1 MNSVQCLRK
10 SPLNL
15 GGNFRKIP
23 GKLPT
28 PPGTR
33 PYSTSAT
40 SALICSHTLCNTSG
54 PVKSCGCW
62 HSSCRSRDNLHV
74 QNLPPKK
81 DRSNIG
87 KHETPRLFAE
97 VLARALVL
105 SWHRQPLLLVAC
117 SSASLSAIPWY
128 PDLPGS
134 PNLF

>member
-1 MNSVQCLRK
+1 MSQEVPFEFGRQFPKDSREA
-10 SPLNL
+10 PH
-15 GGNFRKIP
+15 P
-23 GKLPT
+23 
-28 PPGTR
+28 
-33 PYSTSAT
+33 
-40 SALICSHTLCNTSG
+40 
-54 PVKSCGCW
+54 
-62 HSSCRSRDNLHV
+62 SRDPTLF
-74 QNLPPKK
+74 
-81 DRSNIG
+81 NIGDISSHMLSYTLQYIRPREIMRVLALG